1 MNNLNSVNGQHG
13 GIDDLDLLG
22 SEIMENYANVM
33 VKEHCLKATHNQM
46 GIEFIECVN
55 RSGFLI
61 NKYFSK
67 IIKIDEEMSLQEEEE
82 LIGNDP
88 SVFKG
93 GPNQ

>member
-1 MNNLNSVNGQHG
+1 M
-13 GIDDLDLLG
+13 
-22 SEIMENYANVM
+22 
-33 VKEHCLKATHNQM
+33 
-46 GIEFIECVN
+46 EFIECVN

-61 NKYFSK
+61 NKYISK